1 VGKPLGGIEPH
12 PKEIRRKAFALF
24 QQGNQFV
31 DIAYEIGVAAPTV
44 RSWAMREHWRQQ
56 VKIAQEQPE
65 LKPEEIVAIA
75 RRGEPLDIPEELSE
89 QQKLYQG
96 NMAAAAIAMSERV
109 KEMDADEALSKS
121 SKIKD
126 LDAVARKALKLE
138 TEKPA
143 ALIQLNIL
151 ARKQTRVAHANVALR
166 NSRQ

>member
-1 VGKPLGGIEPH
+1 MFKQGK
-12 PKEIRRKAFALF
+12 
-24 QQGNQFV
+24 QFV

-65 LKPEEIVAIA
+65 LKPEEIVALA
-75 RRGEPLDIPEELSE
+75 RRGEEIEIPEALAE

-96 NMAAAAIAMSERV
+96 NMAAAAIALSERV
-109 KEMDADEALSKS
+109 KDMGADEALSKS

-126 LDAVARKALKLE
+126 LDAVARRALRLE
-138 TEKPA
+138 SEKPT
-143 ALIQLNIL
+143 ALVQLNIL
-151 ARKQTRVAHANVALR
+151 AGKQTRSADPNVALR